1 MKLDRRNRGR
11 GGGRDTAG
19 DGAGSISATLYSVCF
34 VWKRGPRVL
43 LVGMVAISFLWM
55 IKHQQKDGSSSS
67 ISRTTTTTI
76 DEATTTARTATAYDP
91 HRLCAQNPY
100 GPSLAVSL
108 ATHADEMDT
117 WLEKKV
123 QIERDLNHEYV
134 TYPSTIYYFDKQE
147 FVVSTIEY

>member
-19 DGAGSISATLYSVCF
+19 GGAGSISATLYSVCF

-43 LVGMVAISFLWM
+43 LVVVGMVAMSFLWRVPN
-55 IKHQQKDGSSSS
+55 QTKDRSSSS

-76 DEATTTARTATAYDP
+76 NEATAYDP